1 VSVVFVI
8 LPVVLLAVFGAVLAY
23 SWAARRGQ
31 FDDLDTPPLR
41 MLHDDEVVRPKPAK
55 PPAGDATRNAQGDA
69 EDERR
74 PRPG

>member
-23 SWAARRGQ
+23 AWAAKRGQ

-41 MLHDDEVVRPKPAK
+41 MLHDDEVVKPKPQA
-55 PPAGDATRNAQGDA
+55 PPTDDATG
-69 EDERR
+69 
-74 PRPG
+74 PRT